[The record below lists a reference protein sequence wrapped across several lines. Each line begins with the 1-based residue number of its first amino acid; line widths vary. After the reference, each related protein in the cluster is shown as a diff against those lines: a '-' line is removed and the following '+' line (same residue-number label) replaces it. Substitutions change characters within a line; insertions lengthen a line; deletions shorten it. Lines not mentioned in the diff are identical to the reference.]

1 MKPETKYKGAIKLAA
16 IGDALGWITEFEKS
30 SDSLKL
36 KYGTDYVSN
45 FYEWKKEVGGRFNGY
60 IDNLTKGS
68 YSDDTQLLLSVA
80 RSIKVDGTID
90 REYFSKI
97 ELPNWLLYARGAGR
111 TIKNAA
117 RKIERKSA
125 KWNSNFFNYKVGN
138 TTIDYIESGA
148 NGAAMRILPIALA
161 NFGEIDKIK
170 EEIFANS
177 IVTHGHPRAII
188 GAMLYGY
195 AVDAI
200 LKFRP
205 EHFTYEA
212 FLTELGKDIHLKLSI
227 PFIQKANFSIWEK
240 EWNSK
245 AKIPFK
251 EQYQTILDET
261 QQYLRDVYKSL
272 TNKIEDEKALRTL
285 GCYNSDTKG
294 SGTSTVIAGIFLCCK
309 YHKEPIKGI
318 EQAVN
323 SIGTDTDSIAA
334 FAGGLIG
341 SLHGTSIIP
350 DRFKSIQD
358 SDYLENI
365 AIRLLEIS
373 ESRATEVKRKNF
385 PEFKSINTIEKDN
398 FELDETI
405 FFTPLGKG
413 KVVHIDR
420 QDTLTKGKYNLII
433 DVEFDLGQSCRFA
446 QILNKTEKKI
456 SKSES
461 PDNQNEI
468 EKDINFLNALKIDF
482 QTKERIE
489 IFLNGLNKE
498 QQKEFRE
505 IINQIE
511 KNAKR

>member
-36 KYGTDYVSN
+36 KYGTEYISN

-60 IDNLTKGS
+60 IDNLKKGS
-68 YSDDTQLLLSVA
+68 YSDDTQLMLSVA
-80 RSIKVDGTID
+80 RSIKVDGNID

-111 TIKNAA
+111 TIKSAA
-117 RKIERKSA
+117 RKIKRKSVN
-125 KWNSNFFNYKVGN
+125 WNSNFFNYKAGN
-138 TTIDYIESGA
+138 TTIDYRESGA

-161 NFGEIDKIK
+161 NFGEIDKTK

-177 IVTHGHPRAII
+177 IITHGHPRAII

-195 AVDAI
+195 AIDTI

-212 FLTELGKDIHLKLSI
+212 FLTELGKDIHNKLSI
-227 PFIQKANFSIWEK
+227 PFIQKASFSSWEK

-245 AKIPFK
+245 SKVPFK

-261 QQYLRDVYKSL
+261 QQYLREVYKSL
-272 TNKIEDEKALRTL
+272 TNKIEVEKALRTL
-285 GCYNSDTKG
+285 GCYSSETKG

-350 DRFKSIQD
+350 ERFKSIQD
-358 SDYLENI
+358 SVYLENI
-365 AIRLLEIS
+365 AVRLLEIS
-373 ESRATEVKRKNF
+373 ENRATEIKSKRHSELKSLN
-385 PEFKSINTIEKDN
+385 SINKDN
-398 FELDETI
+398 FALGETV
-405 FFTPLGKG
+405 FFLPLGLG
-413 KVVHIDR
+413 KIAHIDR

-446 QILNKTEKKI
+446 QILNKTEKEI

-461 PDNQNEI
+461 PDYHSEI
-468 EKDINFLNALKIDF
+468 EKDINFLNDLKIDF
-482 QTKERIE
+482 QTKERIDK
-489 IFLNGLNKE
+489 FLSGLNKE
-498 QQKEFRE
+498 QQNEFRE
-505 IINQIE
+505 ILKQIE
-511 KNAKR
+511 TNVQR

>member
-45 FYEWKKEVGGRFNGY
+45 FYKWKKEVGGRFNGY

-138 TTIDYIESGA
+138 TTIDYRESGA

-195 AVDAI
+195 AVDTI

-227 PFIQKANFSIWEK
+227 PFIQKSNFSSWEK

-285 GCYNSDTKG
+285 GCYKSDTKG
-294 SGTSTVIAGIFLCCK
+294 SGTSTVIASIFLCCK

-373 ESRATEVKRKNF
+373 ESRATEVKTKNF

-456 SKSES
+456 SKPES

-489 IFLNGLNKE
+489 KFLNGLNKE

-505 IINQIE
+505 ILDQIE

>member
-1 MKPETKYKGAIKLAA
+1 MNPETKYKGAIKLAA

-45 FYEWKKEVGGRFNGY
+45 LYGWKKEVGGRFNGY
-60 IDNLTKGS
+60 IDNLKKGS

-125 KWNSNFFNYKVGN
+125 KWNSNFFNYKAGN
-138 TTIDYIESGA
+138 ATIDYRESGA

-161 NFGEIDKIK
+161 NFGGIDKIK

-195 AVDAI
+195 AVDTI

-227 PFIQKANFSIWEK
+227 PFIQKANFSSWEK

-261 QQYLRDVYKSL
+261 QQYLRDIYKSL

-323 SIGTDTDSIAA
+323 LIGTDTDSIAA

-341 SLHGTSIIP
+341 SLHGSSIIP

-373 ESRATEVKRKNF
+373 ESRATGVKSENF
-385 PEFKSINTIEKDN
+385 PELKSINTIEKDN

-446 QILNKTEKKI
+446 QILNKAEKEI

-482 QTKERIE
+482 QTKERIDK
-489 IFLNGLNKE
+489 FLNELNKE

-505 IINQIE
+505 ILNQIE

>member
-45 FYEWKKEVGGRFNGY
+45 FYGWKKEVGGRFNGY
-60 IDNLTKGS
+60 IDNLKKGS

-125 KWNSNFFNYKVGN
+125 KWNSNFFNYKAGN
-138 TTIDYIESGA
+138 ATIDYRESGA

-195 AVDAI
+195 AVDTI

-205 EHFTYEA
+205 EHFTFEA

-227 PFIQKANFSIWEK
+227 PFIQKANFSSWEK

-272 TNKIEDEKALRTL
+272 TNRIEDEKALRTL

-309 YHKEPIKGI
+309 YHNEPIKGI

-373 ESRATEVKRKNF
+373 ESRATEVKSENF
-385 PEFKSINTIEKDN
+385 PELKSINMIEKDN

-413 KVVHIDR
+413 KIVHIDR

-446 QILNKTEKKI
+446 QILNKAEKEI

-482 QTKERIE
+482 QTKERIDK
-489 IFLNGLNKE
+489 FLNELNKE

-505 IINQIE
+505 ILNQIE

>member
-30 SDSLKL
+30 KHSLKL
-36 KYGTDYVSN
+36 KYGTDYISN
-45 FYEWKKEVGGRFNGY
+45 FYDWEKKVGGRFNGY
-60 IDNLTKGS
+60 IDHLAKGS

-125 KWNSNFFNYKVGN
+125 KWNSNFFNYKVGSA
-138 TTIDYIESGA
+138 TIDYRESGA

-161 NFGEIDKIK
+161 NFGEIEKIK

-177 IVTHGHPRAII
+177 IITHGHPRAII

-195 AVDAI
+195 AVDTI

-205 EHFTYEA
+205 EHFMYEA
-212 FLTELGKDIHLKLSI
+212 FLTELGKDIHQKLSI
-227 PFIQKANFSIWEK
+227 PFLQKASFSSWES
-240 EWNSK
+240 EWNRK

-251 EQYQTILDET
+251 EQYNTILDET
-261 QQYLRDVYKSL
+261 QQYLRDVYKNL
-272 TNKIEDEKALRTL
+272 INKTDDEKALRNL

-309 YHKEPIKGI
+309 YYKEPIKGI

-323 SIGTDTDSIAA
+323 AIGTDTDSIAA
-334 FAGGLIG
+334 FTGGLIG
-341 SLHGTSIIP
+341 ALHGTSIIP
-350 DRFKSIQD
+350 DRYKSVQD

-365 AIRLLEIS
+365 AVRLLEIS
-373 ESRATEVKRKNF
+373 ENRAAEIKSQSF
-385 PEFKSINTIEKDN
+385 PNLKSLNAIVKDN
-398 FELDETI
+398 FELNETV
-405 FFTPLGKG
+405 FFKPLGKG

-433 DVEFDLGQSCRFA
+433 DVEFDLGQSCRFV
-446 QILNKTEKKI
+446 QILNKTEKEI

-461 PDNQNEI
+461 LDNQNKN
-468 EKDINFLNALKIDF
+468 EKDINFLNALKLDF
-482 QTKERIE
+482 QTKERIDK
-489 IFLNGLNKE
+489 FLNGLNEE

-505 IINQIE
+505 ILNQIE
-511 KNAKR
+511 KNAKH